1 MTSMA
6 SPLDLAREALARGRH
21 LGAELEVFVQR
32 ARTVQIKIFNRE
44 VESISVAEPRG
55 MGVRAIRDGRVGYA
69 FTGDLTAAGSERAV
83 REAASNLEVADTDPF
98 AALPEPSPLA
108 YPALPGLWRPGVG
121 ATSLDHKVQITLDAE
136 AAALAEPDIAMVEA
150 AVYSDEEAWTAIA
163 STRGIEVEAE
173 ESFCFTYVE
182 AVAGR
187 GEERQTGFGFT
198 TGREPDELA
207 AEQAGKEGAAKAR
220 ALLGARPCPTGTY
233 TVVFDRE
240 VAAALIGSIVH
251 ALTAEAM
258 QKGRSIFAGKLGES
272 VASPVLTVLDDGL
285 ALDGMATNVFDG
297 EGIPQQTTPLIE
309 AGVLKS
315 FLHNSYTARKE
326 GGDVLSTGNGTRG
339 SYRTPPGVGATNLVV
354 SPGAGSLEALLS
366 RVRDGL
372 YVESVA
378 GLHSGVNP
386 VSGEISVG
394 VTGRLIEASSLAHP
408 VREVTIATDFLGL
421 LGSVSDLAGDARWIP
436 LRGSVNTPSIA
447 VRGVAVSGV

>member
-1 MTSMA
+1 MTGKA
-6 SPLDLAREALARGRH
+6 GPLELARAALARGRR
-21 LGAELEVFVQR
+21 LNAELEVFVQR
-32 ARTVQIKIFNRE
+32 AKTVQIKTFNRE

-69 FTGDLTAAGSERAV
+69 FTGDLTAAGAERAI
-83 REAASNLEVADTDPF
+83 REAVSNLEVADVDPF
-98 AALPEPSPLA
+98 AALPGPPPRA
-108 YPALPGLWRPGVG
+108 YPVLPGLWRPGVG
-121 ATSLDHKVQITLDAE
+121 TTSLDRKVQLTLDAE
-136 AAALAEPDIAMVEA
+136 AAALAEPDTVMVEA

-173 ESFCFTYVE
+173 ASFCFAYVE

-198 TGREPDELA
+198 TGREPDELG
-207 AEQAGKEGAAKAR
+207 AERAGKEGAAKAR
-220 ALLGARPCPTGTY
+220 ALLGARPCPTGSY

-240 VAAALIGSIVH
+240 VAAALIGSIVQ
-251 ALTAEAM
+251 ALTAEAV

-272 VASPVLTVLDDGL
+272 VASPVLTILDDGL
-285 ALDGMATNVFDG
+285 AVDGMATNVFDG

-309 AGVLKS
+309 AGVLES

-326 GGDVLSTGNGTRG
+326 GSGVSSTGNGTRG
-339 SYRTPPGVGATNLVV
+339 SYRSVPGVGATNLVV
-354 SPGAGSLEALLS
+354 SPGVGSLEALLG

-386 VSGEISVG
+386 ISGEISVG
-394 VTGRLIEASSLAHP
+394 VTGQLIEAGSLARP

-421 LGSVSDLAGDARWIP
+421 LGSVSDIAGDARWIP
-436 LRGSVNTPSIA
+436 LRGSVKTPSIA
-447 VRGVAVSGV
+447 VQGIAVSGV